1 MRDLDKTDQP
11 SRGYGF
17 IDFKDH
23 ASALAALRWTN
34 NNPAL
39 SNEAAAGGAAAV
51 ARKSPMNEWPRLI
64 VEFAV
69 ENRSKIQV
77 QEKRRETSD
86 KRAKQRER
94 LLAAAA
100 GDEDDDEGGDAQH
113 NASEGGGGEK
123 KMSRGMRQRE
133 RKRQEREASQHNES
147 GAPST
152 SQQTTGQNAKVD
164 REAKK
169 QRISNNPFAAAA
181 AQPLDAKSRATTG
194 EASWTGGAAKKAR
207 GMKNQA
213 AAVAPED
220 ATLEIDALP
229 IGEKKK
235 ASKKR
240 KGTKNGPMTDEFDA
254 QVKNYKAAL
263 FGKGSIDAAN
273 DDDDG
278 NGGIT
283 AKKAAAKFQESAA
296 RWFE

>member
-1 MRDLDKTDQP
+1 MRDLEKAEQP

-17 IDFKDH
+17 VDFKDH

-39 SNEAAAGGAAAV
+39 SHEAAAGGAAAV
-51 ARKSPMNEWPRLI
+51 ARKSPTHEWPRLI

-100 GDEDDDEGGDAQH
+100 DGEDDEGYDQNNGP
-113 NASEGGGGEK
+113 NEGSGEK

-133 RKRQEREASQHNES
+133 RKRREREDSVQLNDES
-147 GAPST
+147 GALSSSAQPPVALT
-152 SQQTTGQNAKVD
+152 AKAERD
-164 REAKK
+164 AKK
-169 QRISNNPFAAAA
+169 QRISNNPFAAASHSKPRA
-181 AQPLDAKSRATTG
+181 AAPTA
-194 EASWTGGAAKKAR
+194 EAMSAGPAKKAR
-207 GMKNQA
+207 GAKQQA
-213 AAVAPED
+213 V
-220 ATLEIDALP
+220 ALP

-235 ASKKR
+235 GAKKR
-240 KGTKNGPMTDEFDA
+240 KGSKNGPMSDEFDA
-254 QVKNYKAAL
+254 QVKNYKAVL
-263 FGKGSIDAAN
+263 FGKGSTEADG

-278 NGGIT
+278 GT
-283 AKKAAAKFQESAA
+283 TTKKASAKFQESAA